1 MPDRRLTAVLLVS
14 IWIPGAVGAQDAD
27 RIRSAIERVTKAPAE
42 ERRAAVRELVALGTP
57 ALADVRRA
65 RDAAS
70 DAEPKA
76 ALDRAARWILAAKLQ
91 PILKERSDSNL
102 TFDGQYADLK
112 AEGPE
117 AAAALLGLFDDEGSP
132 AGLRIAAARAL
143 ADVGD
148 AGLLGDLER
157 LEADPLLHSVFREEA
172 GTLMAIFGRTRALD
186 RKIQEFVK
194 KAERK
199 GRNAIEEYTNLKA
212 HQELSSLYYRIRKY
226 RKAIESYERAVEILE
241 SLRKSLPPDNAN
253 ALKLDREM
261 ALTCYNAACSLSLN
275 REFERAKEMLRR
287 AVDLDPAHL
296 KNLDQDGDLRNL
308 REAPGYQEFKRE
320 LEKGLEK
327 KSL

>member
-1 MPDRRLTAVLLVS
+1 MAQRLVTAVLFASTLLPV
-14 IWIPGAVGAQDAD
+14 ALDAQAGD
-27 RIRSAIERVTKAPAE
+27 RVRNAIERVTKAPAE
-42 ERRAAVRELVALGTP
+42 ARRAAIRELVALGPP
-57 ALADVRRA
+57 ALAEVRRA

-70 DAEPKA
+70 GAEPRA

-91 PILKERSDSNL
+91 PILDERSGTNL
-102 TFDGQYADLK
+102 TFDGQYSDLK

-117 AAAALLGLFDDEGSP
+117 AVAALLGIFDDEGSP
-132 AGLRIAAARAL
+132 AGLRIAATRAL

-148 AGLLGDLER
+148 AAILGELER
-157 LEADPLLHSVFREEA
+157 LEADPLLHPVFREEA
-172 GTLMAIFGRTRALD
+172 GTLMAIFGRTRSLD

-194 KAERK
+194 KTERRV
-199 GRNAIEEYTNLKA
+199 RNPLETLEILQA

-226 RKAIESYERAVEILE
+226 RKAIESYDKAVEILGQ
-241 SLRKSLPPDNAN
+241 LRKNLPPGE
-253 ALKLDREM
+253 ALGLDRQM

-275 REFERAKEMLRR
+275 REFERAREMLRR